1 MATQRKSISKRIR
14 FDVFKRDGFACT
26 YCGAHPPAVVLHV
39 DHVLA
44 LAEGGGNEIDNLVT
58 ACAPC
63 NLGKGARN
71 LKVVPQ
77 TLAEKAALVAEQ
89 DEQLRG
95 YQQVMEEK
103 RQRIDE
109 EVWRVADALQPGS
122 PTNGMRRD
130 WLQSIRMFVGKLG
143 VHEVLDAADQAY
155 HRGLHSDRRTFLYFC
170 SICWARVKEGGN
182 AS

>member
-1 MATQRKSISKRIR
+1 MIHGATRVAPEKAVFRPALSCLLEPGQPERHMATQRK
-14 FDVFKRDGFACT
+14 
-26 YCGAHPPAVVLHV
+26 
-39 DHVLA
+39 
-44 LAEGGGNEIDNLVT
+44 
-58 ACAPC
+58 
-63 NLGKGARN
+63 
-71 LKVVPQ
+71 
-77 TLAEKAALVAEQ
+77 
-89 DEQLRG
+89 
-95 YQQVMEEK
+95 K